1 MKTALLPKLIQKLRT
16 TALRFV
22 AASNLHTNTQRNTA
36 HSIHSINS
44 PIAFNECEMANEF
57 SPLNYQ
63 GKQYQQSRRG
73 PSPEIAGAA

>member
-1 MKTALLPKLIQKLRT
+1 
-16 TALRFV
+16 
-22 AASNLHTNTQRNTA
+22 
-36 HSIHSINS
+36 
-44 PIAFNECEMANEF
+44 MANEF

>member
-1 MKTALLPKLIQKLRT
+1 MKTALLPQLIQKLRT

-22 AASNLHTNTQRNTA
+22 AASKSLTTTQRHTA

-57 SPLNYQ
+57 SPLSYQ
-63 GKQYQQSRRG
+63 GKQYEQSRRG